1 MIKIILIAVLVLL
14 AVFGLLVY
22 ISRRNA
28 RKSMYATGPAGSGIG
43 MQDSTITLERRKII
57 DMDTTIGWFQSNMI
71 QPLNY
76 PLPISGFI
84 MRYTDAT
91 YSAEWQLLKAQIP
104 GFEPNG
110 TTLLLGF
117 FNKTTSEIMGRL
129 PKALYQAETFSE
141 DLSIQFGPNDL
152 IIVDQSPAA

>member
-14 AVFGLLVY
+14 AVLGFLYY

-28 RKSMYATGPAGSGIG
+28 KKSMYANGPAGPGIP
-43 MQDSTITLERRKII
+43 DTTITLERRKTV

-76 PLPISGFI
+76 PVPISGFI
-84 MRYTDAT
+84 MRYTDTT

-104 GFEPNG
+104 GFEPNT

-129 PKALYQAETFSE
+129 PKALYQAEVFSE